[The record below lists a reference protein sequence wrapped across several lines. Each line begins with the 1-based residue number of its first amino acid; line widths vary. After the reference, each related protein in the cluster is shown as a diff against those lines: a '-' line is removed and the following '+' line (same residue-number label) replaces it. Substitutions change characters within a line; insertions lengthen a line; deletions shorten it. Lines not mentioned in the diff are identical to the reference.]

1 MKIAETTA
9 AELEKEISKHNNLY
23 WNQNKPIISDQEYD
37 SLVEALRNLNPDSE
51 VLSEIPSTSKYGANV
66 KHDIPMLSMGKA
78 YSLEEIKK
86 WAKSIKCDEFV
97 ASVKLDGCSCSII
110 YDNGKLVQASTRGNG
125 TVGEDVTANVKKI
138 ANVPKTILEKRRIEV
153 RGEVVMPLSVFN
165 KYFKNSNSNPR
176 NLAAGSLKQKDPN
189 ETAKRGLAFYAYNI
203 IGIPELEQESSK
215 FTTLQYAKITV
226 APNAFLKTE
235 NIETVYNHFIEIRDE
250 LDFDIDGVIFMA
262 NPIELQNKLGNTSHH
277 PRYAIAWK
285 IAGEMS
291 TTVLEDIEWSISR
304 TGVITPV
311 AILKLVD
318 LSGSM
323 IGRASLHHAGFVKS
337 MNLSKNAVVEVS
349 KRGMVIPQV
358 ERVVTDGDYPF
369 EIPTEVDGHAVY
381 MDGDFLKLKNPGD
394 SEQVDIQKIIHFVT
408 VLEIDGLGEK
418 IISQLYENGMIQSPE
433 DIFDLTVERIV
444 SGADRAGEK
453 TAQNIVNNIDSKREI
468 PLPLF
473 LRSLGIKELGKNV
486 SKILAEKYKTVDNI
500 LKIKAEEL
508 ENIDGIGSTIAN
520 HVVNG
525 LKESRNLIDSFL
537 SKNISIEVL
546 KEKKIMDGKLKGK
559 SFLFTGTLETMGRKE
574 AQAIVEENGG
584 RSASS
589 VSKDLNFLVC
599 GGDES
604 NSSKY
609 KKAEKLIDG
618 GSTLKILSEEEFF
631 EMVD

>member
-1 MKIAETTA
+1 MKNSEISA
-9 AELEKEISKHNNLY
+9 AELEKAIQKHNDLY
-23 WNQNKPIISDQEYD
+23 WNQNKPVISDQEYD
-37 SLVEALRNLNPDSE
+37 ALVEALRNLDPDSE
-51 VLSEIPSTSKYGANV
+51 VLSEIPSDNKYGANV

-78 YSLEEIKK
+78 YSLEEIEK
-86 WAKSIKCDEFV
+86 WAKSIKCEEFV

-110 YDNGKLVQASTRGNG
+110 YENGKLVQASTRGNG

-138 ANVPKTILEKRRIEV
+138 ANVPQTILEKGRIEV

-165 KYFKNSNSNPR
+165 KNFKDSNSNPR

-189 ETAKRGLAFYAYNI
+189 ETAKRGLSFYAYNI

-215 FTTLQYAKITV
+215 FTTLQFAKFTV
-226 APNAFLKTE
+226 APYAFLPASEFKMM
-235 NIETVYNHFIEIRDE
+235 YNHFIAKRIVF
-250 LDFDIDGVIFMA
+250 DFDIDGVIFTA
-262 NPIELQNKLGNTSHH
+262 NPVELQNKLGNTSHH

-304 TGVITPV
+304 TGVVTPV
-311 AILKLVD
+311 AILKPVD
-318 LSGSM
+318 LSGAM
-323 IGRASLHHAGFVKS
+323 VGRATLHHAGFVKS
-337 MNLSKNAVVEVS
+337 MNLSKNAIVECS
-349 KRGMVIPQV
+349 RRGMVIPQI
-358 ERVVTDGDYPF
+358 ERVVVDGDTPF
-369 EIPTEVDGHAVY
+369 EIPTEVDGHAVF

-418 IISQLYENGMIQSPE
+418 IISQLYENGIIESPE
-433 DIFDLTVERIV
+433 DIFDLTVEKIV

-473 LRSLGIKELGKNV
+473 LRSLGVKELGKNV
-486 SKILAEKYKTVDNI
+486 SKILAEKYKTIDNV
-500 LKIKAEEL
+500 LKIKVEDL
-508 ENIDGIGSTIAN
+508 ENIDGIGSIIAN

-525 LKESRNLIDSFL
+525 LVESRDQIDSFL
-537 SKNISIEVL
+537 SKSITIEVPE
-546 KEKKIMDGKLKGK
+546 EKKTMGGKLSGK
-559 SFLFTGTLETMGRKE
+559 SFLFTGALESMGRKE
-574 AQAIVEENGG
+574 AQGIVEANGG
-584 RSASS
+584 RNASS
-589 VSKDLNFLVC
+589 VSKDLDFLVC

-604 NSSKY
+604 GSSKY

-618 GSTLKILSEEEFF
+618 GNSLRILSEEEFF

>member
-358 ERVVTDGDYPF
+358 ER
-369 EIPTEVDGHAVY
+369 
-381 MDGDFLKLKNPGD
+381 
-394 SEQVDIQKIIHFVT
+394 
-408 VLEIDGLGEK
+408 
-418 IISQLYENGMIQSPE
+418 
-433 DIFDLTVERIV
+433 
-444 SGADRAGEK
+444 DRK
-453 TAQNIVNNIDSKREI
+453 
-468 PLPLF
+468 
-473 LRSLGIKELGKNV
+473 
-486 SKILAEKYKTVDNI
+486 
-500 LKIKAEEL
+500 
-508 ENIDGIGSTIAN
+508 ST
-520 HVVNG
+520 
-525 LKESRNLIDSFL
+525 R
-537 SKNISIEVL
+537 
-546 KEKKIMDGKLKGK
+546 
-559 SFLFTGTLETMGRKE
+559 
-574 AQAIVEENGG
+574 
-584 RSASS
+584 
-589 VSKDLNFLVC
+589 LN
-599 GGDES
+599 S
-604 NSSKY
+604 
-609 KKAEKLIDG
+609 
-618 GSTLKILSEEEFF
+618 
-631 EMVD
+631 